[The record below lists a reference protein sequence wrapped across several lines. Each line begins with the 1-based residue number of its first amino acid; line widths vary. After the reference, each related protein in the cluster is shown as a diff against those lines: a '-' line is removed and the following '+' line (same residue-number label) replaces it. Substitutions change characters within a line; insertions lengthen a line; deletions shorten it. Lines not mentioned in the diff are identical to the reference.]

1 MKPRERRA
9 KQLIKRDWIFRTDL
23 HKRDFFHLKKA
34 HNKSVN
40 NEEGD

>member
-1 MKPRERRA
+1 MKQRERRA
-9 KQLIKRDWIFRTDL
+9 KQLMKKFWIYRTDL
-23 HKRDFFHLKKA
+23 HKRDYLFLKKS